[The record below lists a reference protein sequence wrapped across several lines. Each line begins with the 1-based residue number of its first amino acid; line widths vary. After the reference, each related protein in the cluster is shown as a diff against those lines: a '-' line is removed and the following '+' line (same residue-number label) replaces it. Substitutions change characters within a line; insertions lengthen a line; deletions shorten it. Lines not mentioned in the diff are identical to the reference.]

1 MMYSQSGDQ
10 LDIQEVIQMKL
21 TPDED
26 QHLIVMYRNRFIDQD
41 EDSMFEG
48 VEEKTMEEFKIS
60 KIEIN

>member
-1 MMYSQSGDQ
+1 
-10 LDIQEVIQMKL
+10 
-21 TPDED
+21 
-26 QHLIVMYRNRFIDQD
+26 MYRNRFIDQD